1 MTERQPTR
9 WRWLLLIPLAASIV
23 VAMIGGVYVFNGLAA
38 TAWEKTDA
46 TILESGFP
54 LKYEFTV
61 SGNRHKGSVVR
72 HSFMN
77 PSDEDLLE
85 QYPVGK
91 RVTVYYAPSEGT
103 YLSVLE
109 PGFHVD
115 TVLVTLLAMVMFFL
129 CWRWFRPA
137 PGRRENQ
144 QASEPPANG

>member
-9 WRWLLLIPLAASIV
+9 RRWLLLIPLAGSIV
-23 VAMIGGVYVFNGLAA
+23 VAMIGGVYIFNGLSA
-38 TAWEKTDA
+38 TAWEKTEA

-61 SGNRHKGSVVR
+61 DGKRHHGSVVR

-77 PSDEDLLE
+77 PSDDDLLE

-91 RVTVYYAPSEGT
+91 QVTVYYAPSEGT

-137 PGRRENQ
+137 AVPREEQ
-144 QASEPPANG
+144 QNSEPPADG